1 MIEINY
7 PTPQHVRMGKLKM
20 ITICK
25 DDPIRTLRLE
35 FEPQLKIVI
44 KCNIRFGAK
53 SGKIKSEVTPSLNTH

>member
-35 FEPQLKIVI
+35 IEPQLKIVI
-44 KCNIRFGAK
+44 KCNIRFGARVERSK
-53 SGKIKSEVTPSLNTH
+53 VR